1 MLKRVGIYDKRDTR
15 FDWLSGGMKRRFM
28 LARALITDPDLLI
41 LDEPTAGVDVQ
52 LRHELWETIV
62 DLNDSGTTILL
73 TTHYIEEAE
82 RLCDEVA
89 ILDSGSVIEV
99 ASPEELM
106 DRGTDDIVVQL
117 RDPPTAV
124 PDFAADDDRVEAVEL
139 DGTRLVVTA
148 QQGGL
153 VAPDVVQA
161 LDRQGHEIV
170 DLEISRTS
178 LEEVFVEMT
187 RQGRRPRHRGGRT
200 MSLTSLDVTGFYA
213 LLRRE
218 VLRFVRRPRNTFV
231 PPFITNVLYFSVF
244 GVILG
249 ERINEIA
256 GVPYILFILPGLIVL
271 GAVSNAF
278 ENASFSI
285 FHGRWNR
292 YIEEALTS
300 PLSYTSMVGAY
311 VLSSATRGVLV
322 GALVA
327 LIGMVFTTVGVA
339 QPFYL
344 VAFMLVITL
353 LFAGL
358 GVVGG
363 LWADDFDD
371 LTMMNQ
377 FILRPLV
384 FFGGV
389 FYSLNEIPAT
399 FQQASLLNPMIYMV
413 NGVRYGFLGV
423 TEVDPNLSLG
433 VLTALTLGVVGLN
446 VVLFR
451 RGYGLTD

>member
-1 MLKRVGIYDKRDTR
+1 MASAIEIRDLTKSYGDVRALDGVDLDVPEGSFFGLLGPNGAGKTTFINILVGLVRKTGGKASVFGYDVEDDYREARDRIGLAPQEFNVDRFFPIREVLEHKAGYHGIPHDEARERADEVLKRVGIYDKRDTR

-124 PDFAADDDRVEAVEL
+124 PDFAADDDRVDAVEL
-139 DGTRLVVTA
+139 DGARLVVTA

-187 RQGRRPRHRGGRT
+187 RQGEGRAT
-200 MSLTSLDVTGFYA
+200 A
-213 LLRRE
+213 E
-218 VLRFVRRPRNTFV
+218 V
-231 PPFITNVLYFSVF
+231 
-244 GVILG
+244 
-249 ERINEIA
+249 E
-256 GVPYILFILPGLIVL
+256 
-271 GAVSNAF
+271 
-278 ENASFSI
+278 
-285 FHGRWNR
+285 
-292 YIEEALTS
+292 
-300 PLSYTSMVGAY
+300 
-311 VLSSATRGVLV
+311 
-322 GALVA
+322 
-327 LIGMVFTTVGVA
+327 
-339 QPFYL
+339 Q
-344 VAFMLVITL
+344 
-353 LFAGL
+353 
-358 GVVGG
+358 
-363 LWADDFDD
+363 
-371 LTMMNQ
+371 
-377 FILRPLV
+377 
-384 FFGGV
+384 
-389 FYSLNEIPAT
+389 
-399 FQQASLLNPMIYMV
+399 
-413 NGVRYGFLGV
+413 
-423 TEVDPNLSLG
+423 
-433 VLTALTLGVVGLN
+433 
-446 VVLFR
+446 
-451 RGYGLTD
+451 